1 MRKIEKPSKTL
12 LFCTFLIVFPAA
24 SFAAPDDSAHAIGS
38 DAVSSYSSSALAEK
52 TAENDAADAPAP
64 QQHAKK
70 GEAGLIG
77 AGIRLSTLGA
87 GAEVGVSLSSRLN
100 VRGGFNIFQYSRGF
114 NHDGIA
120 YKGQLNLRSGEAH
133 LDWYPLGHTFHL
145 SPGLLVYNGNGATAI
160 ANVPGGST
168 FTLGGT
174 TYTSDPTN
182 PITGTGKL
190 DFVKAAPTA
199 MFGFGNLVP
208 QNRHFTYNFELGAVF
223 QGSARTKLNL
233 TGNACDST
241 GLNCVN
247 AATDPTVQQN
257 VVAEQNKI
265 NNKLSP
271 FKYYPVISFG
281 FGYRF

>member
-1 MRKIEKPSKTL
+1 MRKIERPCKTL
-12 LFCTFLIVFPAA
+12 LLFSLTVVFSVAC
-24 SFAAPDDSAHAIGS
+24 FAAPDDSAHQTGS
-38 DAVSSYSSSALAEK
+38 DTGSSYCSSTLAEK
-52 TAENDAADAPAP
+52 TAWNDAADVPAP
-64 QQHAKK
+64 QQSAKK

-77 AGIRLSTLGA
+77 AEVRLSTLGA
-87 GAEVGVSLSSRLN
+87 GAEVGVSLSNRLN
-100 VRGGFNIFQYSRGF
+100 VRGGFNIFQYSRSFG
-114 NHDGIA
+114 HDGIT

-145 SPGLLVYNGNGATAI
+145 SPGLLVYNSNGATAT
-160 ANVPGGST
+160 ASVPGGST

-174 TYTSDPTN
+174 TYASDPAN

-190 DFVKAAPTA
+190 DFVKASPTA

-257 VVAEQNKI
+257 IVAEQTKI